1 MDRLDEFAIFVR
13 IVEERSL
20 VRAASRLRRSAPAV
34 TRALASLEARLG
46 VRLIDRTTRRLAPTE
61 AGRVLYDKARIVLG
75 DYEAATLGVREAP
88 VRGLLRVAAPVQFG
102 RRHVAPI
109 VTAFLDAHG
118 DVEVEL
124 LLNDRNVDLID
135 EAIDVAVRIGSLA
148 DSGLAARSVG
158 EVRRLWVAS
167 PGYLKGRGT
176 PATPADLI
184 DHEAVLGAFRT
195 APSWDFARSPRGAAR
210 IAARLRSDDIETR
223 LRAVLEGRG
232 IGQFLSYQVADD
244 LAAGR
249 LVRLLRAYEQQA
261 IPVHLLTKGRTNR
274 APKVDAFLDFA
285 ARRLLAL
292 PVLKRERGK

>member
-13 IVEERSL
+13 IVEESSL
-20 VRAASRLRRSAPAV
+20 VRAASRLRRSPPAV

-75 DYEAATLGVREAP
+75 DYEAATLGAREAP

-109 VTAFLDAHG
+109 VAAFLDAHA
-118 DVEVEL
+118 DAEVEL

-135 EAIDVAVRIGSLA
+135 EAIDVALRIGSLA
-148 DSGLAARSVG
+148 DSGLTARSVG

-167 PGYLKGRGT
+167 PRYLESRGVPKT
-176 PATPADLI
+176 PEDLVG
-184 DHEAVLGAFRT
+184 HEAVLGTFRT
-195 APSWDFARSPRGAAR
+195 APSWDFARSRRGAVR
-210 IAARLRSDDIETR
+210 ITARLRSDDIETR
-223 LRAVLEGRG
+223 LGAVREGRG